1 MGTRD
6 WSDLIGRLPLNT
18 VTEEK
23 SKKRSH
29 AITSR
34 NNLLTVS
41 LLERGE
47 VMEGVPVSP
56 RQVLNATASTEPTGQ
71 TER

>member
-29 AITSR
+29 AINSC
-34 NNLLTVS
+34 NNLLTIS

-71 TER
+71 R

>member
-41 LLERGE
+41 LLERE